1 MSRVLTVVAV
11 LVLVTSSVVFPQTQ
25 ETKQPETGSSATT
38 GSPAPTSAATNPCA
52 SNTKQIG
59 QAEILSDTMGVDFGP
74 YLTRVSKTVRQNWYS
89 VMPPS
94 VYPPIK
100 KQGRV
105 SIEFLVQKDGK
116 VTGEKVGTSS
126 GDVTLDRA
134 AYGSIS
140 GSSPFAP
147 LPKEFPGQQSGFRF
161 YFFYNLTPDT
171 TRIYISPCIDV
182 RVLVGSTLQF
192 SVPIGGIERA
202 AVTWSVSGR
211 SCEKAACGTIS
222 ENGLYTAPPDVPN
235 PPTVFVEATPRSDR
249 SFPAQIQL
257 TVVRAGPLR

>member
-1 MSRVLTVVAV
+1 
-11 LVLVTSSVVFPQTQ
+11 
-25 ETKQPETGSSATT
+25 
-38 GSPAPTSAATNPCA
+38 
-52 SNTKQIG
+52 
-59 QAEILSDTMGVDFGP
+59 MGVDFGP

-147 LPKEFPGQQSGFRF
+147 YPKSSLVN
-161 YFFYNLTPDT
+161 NLDFVFT
-171 TRIYISPCIDV
+171 S
-182 RVLVGSTLQF
+182 F
-192 SVPIGGIERA
+192 
-202 AVTWSVSGR
+202 
-211 SCEKAACGTIS
+211 TI
-222 ENGLYTAPPDVPN
+222 
-235 PPTVFVEATPRSDR
+235 
-249 SFPAQIQL
+249 
-257 TVVRAGPLR
+257 